1 MEEYFP
7 YGEKE
12 LSYLR
17 KKDKRLAEVIDKVG
31 MVERRVVPDLFTA
44 LVHSIVGQQISAKA
58 HESIWR
64 KIVEAFGTITPEAM
78 AAMPPEELQKFGLS
92 FRKVD
97 YIQSAAKKI
106 LSGEFDIDA
115 LRNESDEEV
124 CQALGSLDGVGKW
137 TAEMLMIHSLLRPD
151 VLSYG
156 DLGIQRGM
164 RMLYHHRKITP
175 ALFEKYRRRYSP
187 YATVAGIY
195 LWEISAGKV
204 EGMKD
209 YAPKIAVAGRKSKGN
224 GI

>member
-12 LSYLR
+12 LAYLK
-17 KKDKRLAEVIDKVG
+17 KKDKRLAEVIDGLG

-44 LVHSIVGQQISAKA
+44 LVHSIVGQQISTKA

-64 KIVEAFGTITPEAM
+64 KIVDAFGTVTPEAM
-78 AAMPPEELQKFGLS
+78 LSVPPEQLQKFGLS

-97 YIQSAAKKI
+97 YIQSAARKI
-106 LSGEFDIDA
+106 LSGEFNIDA
-115 LRNESDEEV
+115 LRHEGDGEV
-124 CQALGSLDGVGKW
+124 CAALSSLAGVGKW

-151 VLSYG
+151 VLSFG

-164 RMLYHHRKITP
+164 RMLYHHREITP

-209 YAPKIAVAGRKSKGN
+209 YAPKKAVSKKKK
-224 GI
+224 